1 VTFRLAPLAQG
12 RTRRTL
18 LLLPLVGA
26 MLLPAGCKEADDGPR
41 EERAAREI
49 DEQLVPGLQVE
60 QRDGVAAAIVIDV
73 SGSMDDDVKDEDGRE
88 IAKIEVARRA
98 ARDLVDQFAKY
109 AEAHPG
115 EPVMLG
121 IYEFSRRRGEPDCR
135 PVIRMGP
142 PDRTSAAAAIAR
154 LDADG
159 GTPIGQAMITAKQ
172 ELDRTGLSRRHLLLV
187 TDGENTDGFKPET
200 VAEVISKRPDAERP
214 SMYFVAFDV
223 EASRFARLRDAGGL
237 VLPAANARE
246 LNNTLDVLL
255 SGKILVEK

>member
-1 VTFRLAPLAQG
+1 MTLRLAALAQG
-12 RTRRTL
+12 RMRRSL
-18 LLLPLVGA
+18 VLLPFLAAVLA
-26 MLLPAGCKEADDGPR
+26 AGCQKADDRPR
-41 EERAAREI
+41 EDRAAREI
-49 DEQLVPGLQVE
+49 DEQLAPGVQVE
-60 QRDGVAAAIVIDV
+60 QRDGLAAAIVIDV
-73 SGSMDDDVKDEDGRE
+73 SGSMEDDVRGEDGRE

-98 ARDLVDQFAKY
+98 ARDLVEQFVKY
-109 AEAHPG
+109 AEAHPN

-142 PDRTSAAAAIAR
+142 PDRESAMAGIAR

-172 ELDRTGLSRRHLLLV
+172 ELDRTGLTRRHLLLV
-187 TDGENTDGFKPET
+187 TDGENTDGFKPEK
-200 VAEVISKRPDAERP
+200 VAEVIGKRPEAERP